1 MKLSRLVGIDMGT
14 TNSSISRWNGR
25 GPEVIPVDG
34 KALMPSVVTIAPAD
48 AVGPDE
54 SQIFVGIDGIEVG
67 KRYRDYCFRLFKRRL
82 GEMWHADEDTGYQTV
97 GSGDGMLHYQGPD
110 GHTYSP
116 VELCSMVI
124 GKLLDAATEKFKGER
139 PDGAVICVPA
149 TFTPSQRKAVE
160 EAGQMAGLAYIEL
173 MDEPTA
179 AALAYGFDFKKV
191 RRIAV
196 LDVGGGTTDVSIIQT
211 GNGLVT
217 VLGTG
222 GSSITGGS
230 DVDAILGRYIVN
242 EWSKQHETDLAVDDS
257 AMSLVLQEAEQAK
270 IRLSRKQKTEF
281 RIKDFDRTPGG
292 VVLHMDEII
301 DRPLLEHLA
310 QDLLKR
316 MRAACEVAIA
326 EAKRKDPNFSARDL
340 NDVVLVGGGTR
351 MPAVQA
357 LARDIFGQEAKTDID
372 PEVAVVL
379 GAAIRAAVIEGR
391 KSDLTIQ
398 DVLSYSV
405 AVEVYDKVEGVASV
419 VIPRGTTYPTP
430 SPLIFALTNREPGQ
444 AVLPVRIVT
453 GDHDRA
459 SACDL
464 LHAIDV
470 PIEPGDPRS
479 ERVQF
484 TIGLNARGEVFG
496 TCGDVEWG
504 SAS

>member
-1 MKLSRLVGIDMGT
+1 MKLRRMVGVDLGS
-14 TNSSISRWNGR
+14 TNSSISFWNGR
-25 GPEVIPVDG
+25 QSEVIYVDG
-34 KALMPSVVTIAPAD
+34 KPLMPSIVTIVPAD

-54 SQIFVGIDGIEVG
+54 SQVFVGIDAVEVG
-67 KRYRDYCFRLFKRRL
+67 KRYRDYSFRLAKRRL
-82 GEMWHADEDTGYQTV
+82 GEMFHPDEDQGYQSV
-97 GSGDGMLHYQGPD
+97 AGPDGSLHFQGPD

-116 VELCSMVI
+116 VEICSMMI
-124 GKLLDAATEKFKGER
+124 GKLLDAATEKFRGER

-160 EAGQMAGLAYIEL
+160 EAGQMAGLSYIEL

-242 EWSKQHETDLAVDDS
+242 QWSDKHETDLAVDDS
-257 AMSLVLQEAEQAK
+257 AMALVLQEAEQAK

-301 DRPLLEHLA
+301 DRPMLENLA
-310 QDLLKR
+310 KDLLKR

-326 EAKRKDPNFSARDL
+326 EAKRKDPNFSPRDL

-351 MPAVQA
+351 MPAVQH
-357 LARDIFGQEAKTDID
+357 LATSSGRTQRRTLTPKLPSCLGRPFGQ
-372 PEVAVVL
+372 
-379 GAAIRAAVIEGR
+379 R
-391 KSDLTIQ
+391 
-398 DVLSYSV
+398 
-405 AVEVYDKVEGVASV
+405 
-419 VIPRGTTYPTP
+419 
-430 SPLIFALTNREPGQ
+430 
-444 AVLPVRIVT
+444 
-453 GDHDRA
+453 
-459 SACDL
+459 
-464 LHAIDV
+464 
-470 PIEPGDPRS
+470 
-479 ERVQF
+479 
-484 TIGLNARGEVFG
+484 
-496 TCGDVEWG
+496 
-504 SAS
+504 

>member
-1 MKLSRLVGIDMGT
+1 MKLRRMVGVDLGS
-14 TNSSISRWNGR
+14 TNSSISFWNGR
-25 GPEVIPVDG
+25 QSEVIYVDG
-34 KALMPSVVTIAPAD
+34 KPLMPSIVTIVPAD

-54 SQIFVGIDGIEVG
+54 SQVFVGIDAVEVG
-67 KRYRDYCFRLFKRRL
+67 KRYRDYSFRLAKRRL
-82 GEMWHADEDTGYQTV
+82 GEMFHVDEDQGYQTV
-97 GSGDGMLHYQGPD
+97 AGPDGSLHFQGPD

-116 VELCSMVI
+116 VEICSMMI
-124 GKLLDAATEKFKGER
+124 SKLLDAATEKFRGEC

-242 EWSKQHETDLAVDDS
+242 EWSKKHETDLAVDDS

-292 VVLHMDEII
+292 VVLHMDEVI
-301 DRPLLEHLA
+301 DRPMLENLA
-310 QDLLKR
+310 KDLLKR

-357 LARDIFGQEAKTDID
+357 LARDVFGQDAKTDID

-419 VIPRGTTYPTP
+419 IIPRGHPYPSEKETA
-430 SPLIFALTNREPGQ
+430 FFLTNREAGQ
-444 AVLPVRIVT
+444 TTLPIRIVT

-459 SACDL
+459 AMCDL
-464 LHAIDV
+464 LHAVDV
-470 PIEPGDPRS
+470 SIEPGDPRTA
-479 ERVQF
+479 RVPL
-484 TIGLNARGEVFG
+484 TVGVDDRGRPYGRVGE
-496 TCGDVEWG
+496 TEWG
-504 SAS
+504 TT

>member
-504 SAS
+504 TAS

>member
-1 MKLSRLVGIDMGT
+1 MKISRLVGIDMGT

-82 GEMWHADEDTGYQTV
+82 GEMWHEDEDTGYQTV
-97 GSGDGMLHYQGPD
+97 GAPDGTLHYQGPD

-196 LDVGGGTTDVSIIQT
+196 LDVGGGTTDVSIVQT
-211 GNGLVT
+211 GNNLVS

-242 EWSKQHETDLAVDDS
+242 EWSKKHDTDLAVDDS
-257 AMSLVLQEAEQAK
+257 AMALVLQEAEQAK

-292 VVLHMDEII
+292 VVLHMDQII
-301 DRPLLEHLA
+301 DRWLLDHLA

-316 MRAACEVAIA
+316 MRSACEVALT

-357 LARDIFGQEAKTDID
+357 LARDIFGQDAKTDID

-419 VIPRGTTYPTP
+419 VIPRGTTYPTDK
-430 SPLIFALTNREPGQ
+430 PLIFALTNREPGQ
-444 AVLPVRIVT
+444 ALLPVRIVT

-459 SACDL
+459 AACDL
-464 LHAIDV
+464 LHSIDV

-479 ERVQF
+479 ERVPF
-484 TIGLNARGEVFG
+484 TIGLNSRGEAFG

-504 SAS
+504 TAS